1 MFLSASARGLEPV
14 SIAVAVSRGKR
25 PDPTMVPQD
34 EGVLGGSSRL
44 PWYHLIILV
53 VTVLGRGVDLK
64 YRTVSIYF
72 DN

>member
-1 MFLSASARGLEPV
+1 MFLSASEQGLEPV

-34 EGVLGGSSRL
+34 EGVLGGSSQL
-44 PWYHLIILV
+44 PWHHLIIPV
-53 VTVLGRGVDLK
+53 VTVIGRGVDLK